1 MSLSI
6 RNNLMAA
13 GSTRILSKHYQQL
26 ATSTQ
31 RLASGL
37 RINSGA
43 DDAAGLA
50 IRELQRAEV
59 ASLNQGM
66 RNAQDAVSLLQTAD
80 GALQIIDEKLIRM
93 KELAEQAATGT
104 YDSTQRMMLHN
115 EFKAMAA
122 EIDRIADATDFN
134 GIKLLDG
141 SLVGPHNGSKL
152 DPTGELKVH
161 FGTGNDCAEDYYYI
175 GIPAMGS
182 QHILVSDG
190 IPTPDATKTITENFV
205 STLNWPGAR
214 IEGTTVIFEISKKN
228 GGNGNNAW
236 LKGFDL
242 YNIPEGLKNVTI
254 ESKNSGYFY
263 HKPHVAIFDRDG
275 TQLTG
280 YDPATSPTHWNGM
293 SGAKIIASSPPGI
306 FDPAAVYNYNGITK
320 AGQTVNYNGMGI
332 TMQVSQ
338 DETSGQWEKMVVDK
352 ITDNL
357 VFTIGGHDNNVC
369 DIYDLRITADISDI
383 ITREI
388 TVEQLEKR
396 LAPTIATQESAQRM
410 LPAIDNAIVA
420 KDNVR
425 AGLGAL
431 QNRLENTI
439 TNLNIQAENLQVA
452 ESRISDTDV
461 AQEMPKFIRNQVLSQ
476 VSTNM
481 LTQANSLPRMFLQ
494 LITGGK

>member
-1 MSLSI
+1 
-6 RNNLMAA
+6 MAA
-13 GSTRILSKHYQQL
+13 NSTRILNGHYQRL

-50 IRELQRAEV
+50 VRELQRAEI

-66 RNAQDAVSLLQTAD
+66 RNAQDAVSMLQTAD
-80 GALQIIDEKLIRM
+80 GALQVIDEKLIRM

-104 YDSTQRMMLHN
+104 YDSTQRMMLQN
-115 EFKAMAA
+115 EFKAMAT
-122 EIDRIADATDFN
+122 EIDRIANATDFN

-141 SLVGPHNGSKL
+141 SLVGDHDGSKL
-152 DPTGELKVH
+152 DVTGELKIH
-161 FGTGNDCAEDYYYI
+161 FGTGNDCAEDYYYV
-175 GIPAMGS
+175 GIPAMGT
-182 QHILVSDG
+182 QHILRSDG
-190 IPTPDATKTITENFV
+190 IPTPDATKTVTENFID
-205 STLNWPGAR
+205 TLNWPGAR

-228 GGNGNNAW
+228 AGNGNNAW

-254 ESKNSGYFY
+254 ESKNGGSFV

-280 YDPATSPTHWNGM
+280 YDPAVSPTHWNGM
-293 SGAKIIASSPPGI
+293 NGAQIVAASPPGI
-306 FDPAAVYNYNGITK
+306 FDPTAVYNYNGITN
-320 AGQTVNYNGMGI
+320 AGQIVNYNGMGI
-332 TMQVSQ
+332 TMEVTQ
-338 DETSGQWEKMVVDK
+338 DETRDRWEKMVVDK
-352 ITDNL
+352 ITNNL
-357 VFTIGGHDNNVC
+357 VFTIGGHDNNRC

-383 ITREI
+383 ITRET
-388 TVEQLEKR
+388 TVEQLEHR

-420 KDNVR
+420 KDSVR
-425 AGLGAL
+425 ANLGAL

-439 TNLNIQAENLQVA
+439 TNLSIQAENLQVA

-461 AQEMPKFIRNQVLSQ
+461 AQEMPRFIRNQVLSQ
-476 VSTNM
+476 AGASM
-481 LTQANSLPRMFLQ
+481 LTQANSLPKMFLQ